1 MDKLSAK
8 IENWAVVDNLIFH
21 GFRKLEP
28 GQRLTGYLMGHSDL
42 PNGVIYTAVIQSV
55 DQANGLVETAN
66 SVYRL
71 GQGERVLPAVGRSA
85 ERRAPAGARL
95 QLRARRAPSRSRL
108 CGFDPCLPARLKQ
121 DFSLPQPSSPYGAE
135 G

>member
-42 PNGVIYTAVIQSV
+42 PNGVIYTAVIQNV
-55 DQANGLVETAN
+55 DLANGMVETAN

-71 GQGERVLPAVGRSA
+71 GKVDETYQNWTKVEENAKQIHVASFVPDVRRPVAAYSSVAVPAYRQG
-85 ERRAPAGARL
+85 
-95 QLRARRAPSRSRL
+95 
-108 CGFDPCLPARLKQ
+108 
-121 DFSLPQPSSPYGAE
+121 
-135 G
+135 

>member
-71 GQGERVLPAVGRSA
+71 GQVNEFYQQWATEQKDEAAPQQVHVHTFVPESRRPSTGYPSVASIPAYRQG
-85 ERRAPAGARL
+85 
-95 QLRARRAPSRSRL
+95 
-108 CGFDPCLPARLKQ
+108 
-121 DFSLPQPSSPYGAE
+121 
-135 G
+135 

>member
-8 IENWAVVDNLIFH
+8 VENWAVIDNLIFH

-42 PNGVIYTAVIQSV
+42 PNGVIYTAVIQRV
-55 DQANGLVETAN
+55 DLANGLVETAN

-71 GQGERVLPAVGRSA
+71 GKIDESYMRWTAVQSELPAATQQVFV
-85 ERRAPAGARL
+85 PD
-95 QLRARRAPSRSRL
+95 ARRPVAAYPSAV
-108 CGFDPCLPARLKQ
+108 PAYRQ
-121 DFSLPQPSSPYGAE
+121 G
-135 G
+135 

>member
-71 GQGERVLPAVGRSA
+71 GQANEFYSSGPLS
-85 ERRAPAGARL
+85 RAKS
-95 QLRARRAPSRSRL
+95 PSRCTSPASCPTRAAPRPAMRL
-108 CGFDPCLPARLKQ
+108 R
-121 DFSLPQPSSPYGAE
+121 SLPTGKAE
-135 G
+135 AGFLPPAALLSVRSGG

>member
-71 GQGERVLPAVGRSA
+71 GQANEFYQQWATQQSEEPQQVHVSSFVPDS
-85 ERRAPAGARL
+85 RRPAGSYA
-95 QLRARRAPSRSRL
+95 AV
-108 CGFDPCLPARLKQ
+108 PAYRQ
-121 DFSLPQPSSPYGAE
+121 G
-135 G
+135 

>member
-71 GQGERVLPAVGRSA
+71 GQANEFYQQWAAQQSEEPQQVHVSSFVPDARRPAAGYTALPAYRQG
-85 ERRAPAGARL
+85 
-95 QLRARRAPSRSRL
+95 
-108 CGFDPCLPARLKQ
+108 
-121 DFSLPQPSSPYGAE
+121 
-135 G
+135 

>member
-42 PNGVIYTAVIQSV
+42 PNGVIYTAVIQNV
-55 DQANGLVETAN
+55 DLANGTVETAN

-71 GQGERVLPAVGRSA
+71 GKIDETYQRWTTVQETAATQIHVPNFVPDVRRPVAAYPSIGLPAYRQG
-85 ERRAPAGARL
+85 
-95 QLRARRAPSRSRL
+95 
-108 CGFDPCLPARLKQ
+108 
-121 DFSLPQPSSPYGAE
+121 
-135 G
+135 